1 MLPPRIL
8 AGAFLKRGARI
19 WALVRAAA
27 SLVMLFA
34 TIPPAD
40 VLRQSAAG
48 AGLLV
53 AISVAACFAD
63 SWRHGEWGFLRNL
76 AVSPAASAAL
86 FATPALVG
94 EALLSFVGRTLLQLL
109 A

>member
-8 AGAFLKRGARI
+8 AGAFLTRGARI

-27 SLVMLFA
+27 SVVMLAA
-34 TIPPAD
+34 TVPLHD
-40 VLRQSAAG
+40 VLRQSAPG

-53 AISVAACFAD
+53 AISVGACFAD
-63 SWRHGEWGFLRNL
+63 SWRHGEWGLLRNL
-76 AVSPAASAAL
+76 AVSPAACAAL
-86 FATPALVG
+86 FATPALFG
-94 EALLSFVGRTLLQLL
+94 EALLFFFGRTLLELL